1 MDRFR
6 TFKDMNAHPV
16 LELMARR
23 LKERSEPGHRRD
35 GFRLALVV
43 EGGAMR
49 GVVSSGMLWALEEAG
64 FLPCFDLAVGCS
76 AGAMNASSFLA
87 GVAGACTREYAG
99 AFSSKRFIQPAR
111 ALIGRPVLDLDYS
124 LDFSS
129 TILDAHRFQRVL
141 ESPIP
146 LHCIAT
152 DVDQARRAL
161 LSDFRT
167 ADELRGALKASSCLP
182 LVAGGPV
189 EFRGR
194 HYLDGGITEAI
205 PVASAR
211 ELGATHALVL
221 QTRPRGLRYPA
232 PKGLF
237 LRLVEAK
244 LRRLHPVLPTLYHRR
259 NFVYDETCDLLDLEQ
274 AKGDAALPA
283 VFCLRLPEG
292 SPCVTHLERR
302 PEVLRERAAVAR
314 ERARVELAVPVMALA
329 GR

>member
-1 MDRFR
+1 M
-6 TFKDMNAHPV
+6 KSHPV

-23 LKERSEPGHRRD
+23 IKERSEPGHRRD

-76 AGAMNASSFLA
+76 AGALNVSSFLA

-99 AFSSKRFIQPAR
+99 AFRSGRFIRPAR
-111 ALIGRPVLDLDYS
+111 ALVGRPVIDLDYS
-124 LDFSS
+124 LDFES
-129 TILDAHRFQRVL
+129 TILDGRRYDRVL

-146 LHCIAT
+146 LHCVAT

-161 LSDFRT
+161 LSDFRSR
-167 ADELRGALKASSCLP
+167 DEIRTALKATSSLP

-221 QTRPRGLRYPA
+221 QTRPRGLRYPP

-237 LRLVEAK
+237 RHLVELRLG
-244 LRRLHPVLPTLYHRR
+244 RLHPVLPTLYHRR
-259 NFVYDETCDLLDLEQ
+259 NHVYDETCDLLDQEQ
-274 AKGDAALPA
+274 AKGDAALPS

-292 SPCVTHLERR
+292 SPSVSHLERR
-302 PEVLRERAAVAR
+302 PEVLRDRAAAGREVAR
-314 ERARVELAVPVMALA
+314 AELAVPVAALT
-329 GR
+329 GK